1 MEYKV
6 IRGFT
11 DRVDNHKYAVG
22 DRYPYRG
29 FARKERVA
37 ELSSTRN
44 RRGVILIEVAKKVVE
59 AKVETKN
66 ETAEE
71 ETVESVGK
79 RKKVKNN
86 E

>member
-11 DRVDNHKYAVG
+11 DRNDNHKYAVG

-37 ELSSTRN
+37 ELSSDKN
-44 RRGVILIEVAKKVVE
+44 KRGVVLIEAAKKVVE
-59 AKVETKN
+59 AKVET
-66 ETAEE
+66 EE
-71 ETVESVGK
+71 EPVEEDVFGTTGRRKGK
-79 RKKVKNN
+79 K
-86 E
+86 

>member
-11 DRVDNHKYAVG
+11 DRTDSHKYAVG

-29 FARKERVA
+29 FAKKERVA
-37 ELSSTRN
+37 ELSTEKN
-44 RRGVILIEVAKKVVE
+44 KRGVALIEAAEKKTIKDEPV
-59 AKVETKN
+59 K
-66 ETAEE
+66 E
-71 ETVESVGK
+71 ETSDEISVEERPKKKGK
-79 RKKVKNN
+79 K

>member
-11 DRVDNHKYAVG
+11 DRNDNHKYAVG

-37 ELSSTRN
+37 ELSSVNN
-44 RRGVILIEVAKKVVE
+44 RRGVILIEAAKKVVE
-59 AKVETKN
+59 AKVETKD
-66 ETAEE
+66 EPAEE
-71 ETVESVGK
+71 EVIETAGK
-79 RKKVKNN
+79 KKGKK
-86 E
+86 